1 MLGRNREAIRILA
14 IAIVLILPAVA
25 VMDLSS
31 SNLWTPRETFDSTFD
46 LMYSSLGMIFNT
58 QTVDS
63 RGSMGPYTSLELDSN
78 EFSHISYYDETNG
91 DLRYVRWT
99 GSGWLI
105 DVVDSAGDVGL
116 YTSLAL
122 DKNDRPHI
130 TYHKKSTGDLK
141 AGEGNSSNYFYYVCA
156 VNKTNV
162 SQCSLDQVG
171 KFTRSLDA
179 GWNLVSVPLIPNDW
193 RTSKVLQTTTFDRV
207 IAYDAMDFDDHWK
220 EYSRMKMYNDLPEMD
235 VFKGYWVHVMSD
247 CNLTVAG
254 MVPTIT
260 RIHHALGWN
269 LVGYPS
275 LTNLT
280 IESALEG
287 KLWDSV
293 EGFDNLS
300 APFHLKKL
308 SGLDMMTAGHG
319 YWIYFSTGGVW
330 TVRN

>member
-105 DVVDSAGDVGL
+105 DIVDSAGDVGL

-122 DKNDRPHI
+122 TR
-130 TYHKKSTGDLK
+130 TTGRTL
-141 AGEGNSSNYFYYVCA
+141 A
-156 VNKTNV
+156 T
-162 SQCSLDQVG
+162 
-171 KFTRSLDA
+171 TR
-179 GWNLVSVPLIPNDW
+179 
-193 RTSKVLQTTTFDRV
+193 R
-207 IAYDAMDFDDHWK
+207 
-220 EYSRMKMYNDLPEMD
+220 
-235 VFKGYWVHVMSD
+235 
-247 CNLTVAG
+247 
-254 MVPTIT
+254 
-260 RIHHALGWN
+260 
-269 LVGYPS
+269 
-275 LTNLT
+275 
-280 IESALEG
+280 
-287 KLWDSV
+287 
-293 EGFDNLS
+293 
-300 APFHLKKL
+300 AP
-308 SGLDMMTAGHG
+308 G
-319 YWIYFSTGGVW
+319 I
-330 TVRN
+330 